1 MKHSLPALI
10 AISLLTISGPG
21 KAGSL
26 DGKAIY
32 CIEKSLRSPEA
43 LGFVFHSDTVIAHKI
58 IGYAIIR
65 EYNAKYREIGATQ
78 VFWRGLQNTRVSL
91 DRATLELRIAQAERY
106 KCEVS
111 SNELIKSKLQAIID
125 AATKRN
131 KL

>member
-1 MKHSLPALI
+1 MKYSLPALI
-10 AISLLTISGPG
+10 AMSLLIISGPG
-21 KAGSL
+21 RAGSL

-32 CIEKSLRSPEA
+32 CIEKSLKSPEA
-43 LGFVFHSDTVIAHKI
+43 LGFIFHSDSVTAQKV
-58 IGYAIIR
+58 IGYAITT

-111 SNELIKSKLQAIID
+111 SNELIKSKLKAIID
-125 AATKRN
+125 AAMKRN

>member
-1 MKHSLPALI
+1 MKYSLPALI
-10 AISLLTISGPG
+10 AMSLLTISGPG

-32 CIEKSLRSPEA
+32 CIEKSLKSPEA
-43 LGFVFHSDTVIAHKI
+43 LGFIFHSDSVTAHKI
-58 IGYAIIR
+58 IGYSIIR
-65 EYNAKYREIGATQ
+65 EYNAKYREIGPTQ

-111 SNELIKSKLQAIID
+111 SNELIKAKLQAIID
-125 AATKRN
+125 AVTKRN

>member
-1 MKHSLPALI
+1 MKYSLPALI
-10 AISLLTISGPG
+10 AMSFLIISGPS

-32 CIEKSLRSPEA
+32 CTEKSLKSPEA
-43 LGFVFHSDTVIAHKI
+43 LGFIFQSDSVTAHKI
-58 IGYAIIR
+58 IGYSIIR

-78 VFWRGLQNTRVSL
+78 VFWRGLQNTRVLL
-91 DRATLELRIAQAERY
+91 DRATLELSIAQAERY

-125 AATKRN
+125 AATKSN

>member
-1 MKHSLPALI
+1 MNYSLPTLI
-10 AISLLTISGPG
+10 AMSLLIISGPG
-21 KAGSL
+21 RAGSL

-32 CIEKSLRSPEA
+32 CIEKSLKSPEA
-43 LGFVFHSDTVIAHKI
+43 LGFIFHSDSVTAHKI
-58 IGYAIIR
+58 IGYSIIR
-65 EYNAKYREIGATQ
+65 EYNAKYREIGVAQ

-111 SNELIKSKLQAIID
+111 SNELIKSKLKAIID
-125 AATKRN
+125 AAMKRN

>member
-1 MKHSLPALI
+1 MKYSLPALI
-10 AISLLTISGPG
+10 AMSLLTISVPG

-32 CIEKSLRSPEA
+32 CIEKSLKSPEA
-43 LGFVFHSDTVIAHKI
+43 LGFIFQSDSVTAHKI
-58 IGYAIIR
+58 IGYSIIR
-65 EYNAKYREIGATQ
+65 EYNAKFREIGATQ

-111 SNELIKSKLQAIID
+111 SNELIKANLQAIID
-125 AATKRN
+125 SATKRN

>member
-1 MKHSLPALI
+1 MKYSLPALI
-10 AISLLTISGPG
+10 AMSLLTISVPG

-32 CIEKSLRSPEA
+32 CIEKSLKSPEA
-43 LGFVFHSDTVIAHKI
+43 LGFIFHSDSVTAQKVT
-58 IGYAIIR
+58 GYAIIT

-111 SNELIKSKLQAIID
+111 SNELIKSKLKAIID
-125 AATKRN
+125 AAMKRN

>member
-1 MKHSLPALI
+1 MKYSLPALI
-10 AISLLTISGPG
+10 AMSFLTISGPG

-32 CIEKSLRSPEA
+32 CIEESLKSPEA
-43 LGFVFHSDTVIAHKI
+43 LGFIFHSDSVTAQKV
-58 IGYAIIR
+58 IGYAITT

-111 SNELIKSKLQAIID
+111 SNGLIKSKLQAIID

>member
-1 MKHSLPALI
+1 MKYSLPVLI
-10 AISLLTISGPG
+10 VMSLLTISGPG

-32 CIEKSLRSPEA
+32 CIEKSLKSPEA
-43 LGFVFHSDTVIAHKI
+43 LGFIFQSDSVIAQKI
-58 IGYAIIR
+58 IGYAITT

-78 VFWRGLQNTRVSL
+78 VFWRGLQNTRASL

-125 AATKRN
+125 AAMKRN

>member
-1 MKHSLPALI
+1 MKYSLPALI
-10 AISLLTISGPG
+10 AMSFLIISGPS

-32 CIEKSLRSPEA
+32 CIEKSLKSPEA
-43 LGFVFHSDTVIAHKI
+43 LGFIFQSDSVTAHKI
-58 IGYAIIR
+58 IGYSIIR

-78 VFWRGLQNTRVSL
+78 VFWRGLQNTRVLL
-91 DRATLELRIAQAERY
+91 DRATLELSIAQAERY

>member
-1 MKHSLPALI
+1 MKYSLPALI
-10 AISLLTISGPG
+10 AMSFLTISGPG

-32 CIEKSLRSPEA
+32 CIEESLKSPEA
-43 LGFVFHSDTVIAHKI
+43 LGFIFHSDSVTAQKVT
-58 IGYAIIR
+58 GYAIIT

-111 SNELIKSKLQAIID
+111 SNGLIKSKLQAIID

>member
-1 MKHSLPALI
+1 MKYSLPALI
-10 AISLLTISGPG
+10 AMSLLIVSGPG

-32 CIEKSLRSPEA
+32 CIEKSLKSPEA
-43 LGFVFHSDTVIAHKI
+43 LGFIFHSDSVTAQKV
-58 IGYAIIR
+58 IGYAITT

-111 SNELIKSKLQAIID
+111 SNELIKSKLQAVID

>member
-1 MKHSLPALI
+1 MNYSLPTLI
-10 AISLLTISGPG
+10 AMSLLIISGPSR
-21 KAGSL
+21 AGSL

-32 CIEKSLRSPEA
+32 CIEKSLKSPEA
-43 LGFVFHSDTVIAHKI
+43 LGFIFHSDSVTAHKI
-58 IGYAIIR
+58 IGYSIIR
-65 EYNAKYREIGATQ
+65 EYNAKYREIGVTQ

-111 SNELIKSKLQAIID
+111 SNELIKSKLKAIID
-125 AATKRN
+125 AAMKRN

>member
-1 MKHSLPALI
+1 MKYGLPALI
-10 AISLLTISGPG
+10 AMSLLIISGPG
-21 KAGSL
+21 RAGSL

-32 CIEKSLRSPEA
+32 CIEKSLKSPEA
-43 LGFVFHSDTVIAHKI
+43 LGFIFHSDSVTAQKV
-58 IGYAIIR
+58 IGYAITT

-111 SNELIKSKLQAIID
+111 SYELIKSKLQAIID

>member
-1 MKHSLPALI
+1 MKYILPALI
-10 AISLLTISGPG
+10 AMSLLIISGPG
-21 KAGSL
+21 RAGSL

-32 CIEKSLRSPEA
+32 CIEKSLKSPEA
-43 LGFVFHSDTVIAHKI
+43 LGFIFHSDSVTAHKI

-65 EYNAKYREIGATQ
+65 EYNAKYQEIGATQ

-111 SNELIKSKLQAIID
+111 SNESIKSKLQAIVD
-125 AATKRN
+125 AARKRN

>member
-1 MKHSLPALI
+1 MKYSLPALI
-10 AISLLTISGPG
+10 AMSFLIISGPS

-32 CIEKSLRSPEA
+32 CIEKSLKSPEA
-43 LGFVFHSDTVIAHKI
+43 LGFIFQSDSVTAHKI
-58 IGYAIIR
+58 IGYSIIR
-65 EYNAKYREIGATQ
+65 EYNAKYREIGVTQ

-111 SNELIKSKLQAIID
+111 SNELIKSKLQAVID
-125 AATKRN
+125 DAKKRN

>member
-1 MKHSLPALI
+1 MKYSLPALI
-10 AISLLTISGPG
+10 AMSFLIISGPS

-32 CIEKSLRSPEA
+32 CIEKSLKSPEA
-43 LGFVFHSDTVIAHKI
+43 LGFIFQSDSVTAHKI
-58 IGYAIIR
+58 IGYSIIR
-65 EYNAKYREIGATQ
+65 EYNAKFREIGATQ
-78 VFWRGLQNTRVSL
+78 VFWRGLQNTRVLL
-91 DRATLELRIAQAERY
+91 DRATLELSIAQAERY

>member
-1 MKHSLPALI
+1 MKYSLPALI
-10 AISLLTISGPG
+10 AMSFLIISGPS

-32 CIEKSLRSPEA
+32 CIEKSLKSPEA
-43 LGFVFHSDTVIAHKI
+43 LGFIFHSDSVTAHKI
-58 IGYAIIR
+58 IGYSIIR
-65 EYNAKYREIGATQ
+65 EYNAKFREIGATQ
-78 VFWRGLQNTRVSL
+78 VFWRGLQNTRVLL
-91 DRATLELRIAQAERY
+91 DRATLELSIAQAERY